1 MKKSSKFC
9 ENKLLTSGNF
19 HYRKFK
25 VGETDKI
32 TKSSVQNQE
41 KFL

>member
-1 MKKSSKFC
+1 MKKSSNFC

-19 HYRKFK
+19 HYGKFRTD
-25 VGETDKI
+25 ETDKI
-32 TKSSVQNQE
+32 AKSRVQNHE